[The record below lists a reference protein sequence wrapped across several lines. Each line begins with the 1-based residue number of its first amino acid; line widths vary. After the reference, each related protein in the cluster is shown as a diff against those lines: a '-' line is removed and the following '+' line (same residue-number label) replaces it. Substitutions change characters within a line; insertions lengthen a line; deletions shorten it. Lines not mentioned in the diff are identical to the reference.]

1 MPWSPLST
9 ADGTGEPLP
18 AQLPQLLDQVLAGLG
33 APSAAGIVAVHE
45 HWVDIVGEEL
55 LGHTRPV
62 AIEDKRLRVSVDSPA
77 WASHLRWS
85 EREVLDRLDRL
96 LGSGTVTAVVT
107 RLERH

>member
-1 MPWSPLST
+1 MPWSPLPT
-9 ADGTGEPLP
+9 VDGAGEPLP
-18 AQLPQLLDQVLAGLG
+18 VQLPELLDHVLAGLG
-33 APSAAGIVAVHE
+33 APTAAGIVAVHQ

-85 EREVLDRLDRL
+85 EREVLHRLDRL
-96 LGSGTVTAVVT
+96 LGQGTVVAVVT
-107 RLERH
+107 RLDRR